1 MPHDVWNQTNEDI
14 MLIVEEHVKILSERL
29 RGIPVYPS
37 VGNHERG
44 PANLYINKFF
54 LREKIVF
61 KTSFSF
67 SDFHQRNKIAL

>member
-1 MPHDVWNQTNEDI
+1 

-37 VGNHERG
+37 VGNHERA

-54 LREKIVF
+54 LRETKSCSKHLFLFQI
-61 KTSFSF
+61 SIS
-67 SDFHQRNKIAL
+67 RAR